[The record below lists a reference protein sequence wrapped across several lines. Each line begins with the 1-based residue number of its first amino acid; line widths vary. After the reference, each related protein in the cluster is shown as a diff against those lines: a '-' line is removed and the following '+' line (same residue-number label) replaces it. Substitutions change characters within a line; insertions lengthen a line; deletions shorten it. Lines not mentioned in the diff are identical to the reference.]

1 MVWKA
6 EKPSLTEKQSKIL
19 NEIINSRTSRHDH
32 IQRAKIIL
40 DSSKGLSD
48 RKIANYLGIGRI
60 TVATWRQRWL
70 KNTKRLSLIDRE
82 EFGIDYKNSILTLL
96 SDAPRPG
103 TPAKFSPEQ
112 ICQIINVACERP
124 EDLGLPLSHWSLTSL
139 AEEVVKRKI
148 VDSIST
154 SQLCVFLKS
163 GKNKTSQSE
172 GMDPYADRR

>member
-6 EKPSLTEKQSKIL
+6 EKPNLTEKQSKLL
-19 NEIINSRTSRHDH
+19 NEIVNSRTSRHDH

-40 DSSKGLSD
+40 DSFKGFSD
-48 RKIANYLGIGRI
+48 RKIASRLSISRI
-60 TVATWRQRWL
+60 TVAVWRQRWL
-70 KNTKRLSLIDRE
+70 GNTNRLILIDEE
-82 EFGIDYKNSILTLL
+82 EFGIEYKNSILNIL

-112 ICQIINVACERP
+112 ICQIINVACECP
-124 EDLGLPLSHWSLTSL
+124 DDSGLPLSHWSLSSL
-139 AEEVVKRKI
+139 ADELVKRNI

-154 SQLCVFLKS
+154 SQLSVFLKS

-172 GMDPYADRR
+172 GVDPYADRR

>member
-6 EKPSLTEKQSKIL
+6 EKPIITEKQSNIL
-19 NEIINSRTSRHDH
+19 NDIVNSRTSRHDH

-48 RKIANYLGIGRI
+48 RTIAGYLGIGRAA
-60 TVATWRQRWL
+60 VGAWRKRWL
-70 KNTKRLSLIDRE
+70 SNTKRLALIDE
-82 EFGIDYKNSILTLL
+82 EESGIDYKNSILTIL

-103 TPAKFSPEQ
+103 TPAKFLPEQ

-124 EDLGLPLSHWSLTSL
+124 EDIGLPLSHWSLTSL
-139 AEEVVKRKI
+139 AKEVVKRNI
-148 VDSIST
+148 VESIST

-163 GKNKTSQSE
+163 GKNKTSQSK